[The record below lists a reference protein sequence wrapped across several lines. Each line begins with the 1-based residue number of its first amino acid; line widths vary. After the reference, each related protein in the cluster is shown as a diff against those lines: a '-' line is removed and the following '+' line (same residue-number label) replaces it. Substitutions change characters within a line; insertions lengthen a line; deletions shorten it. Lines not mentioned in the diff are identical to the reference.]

1 MAMSI
6 QDVMTRNPAT
16 LPMDATVTDAA
27 RMMRDQAIGD
37 VLVCR
42 DDGTLCGVLTDRDIT
57 VRMVAEGLDP
67 DKTDIGS
74 ICTGEPITLSQ
85 DSTVDDAI
93 STMRTRAI
101 RRIPVVEDE
110 KPIGVVSLGDLA
122 VKRDR
127 ESALGQ
133 ISAAPPNN

>member
-6 QDVMTRNPAT
+6 QDVMTRNPVT
-16 LPMDATVTDAA
+16 LPMHATVTEAA
-27 RMMRDQAIGD
+27 RVMREKAIGD

-42 DDGTLCGVLTDRDIT
+42 DDGTLCGVLTDRDVT
-57 VRMVAEGLDP
+57 VRMVAESLDP
-67 DKTDIGS
+67 DQTEIGS
-74 ICTGEPITLSQ
+74 ICTGEPVTLAR
-85 DSTVDDAI
+85 DSTIDDAI
-93 STMRTRAI
+93 SMMRKRAI
-101 RRIPVVEDE
+101 RRIPVVEDG

-122 VKRDR
+122 VERDR